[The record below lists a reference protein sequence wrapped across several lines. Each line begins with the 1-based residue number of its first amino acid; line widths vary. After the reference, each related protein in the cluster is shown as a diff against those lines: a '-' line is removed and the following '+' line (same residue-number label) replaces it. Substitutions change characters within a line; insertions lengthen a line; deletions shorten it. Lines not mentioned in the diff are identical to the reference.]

1 MRGIRGFLVIA
12 MAALLAL
19 PVAAQELRG
28 VALVIGESDYAGLPK
43 LINPENDARAM
54 DDLLDDLGFDVER
67 VLDADS
73 EELQEQIERFVEDA
87 ADADVALVYY
97 SGHGFEAG
105 GGNYLVPI
113 DADLSSP
120 EAAGRSVV
128 ALDALLDELA
138 KSVPVTIVLLDACR
152 SDIFPD
158 GLTVQPPGATEP
170 LPISDAGLGETRGP
184 APVARPGVPTESL
197 GMVIGFAASPGQ
209 PALDGEAGG
218 NSPYAAALLKHLSA
232 GGYSF
237 GDLMTLVTEEVYLET
252 RARQLPWVNSSLR
265 RVLTFGEPVESDDA
279 DEGAIRTG
287 RRSLL
292 LSVASAP
299 VNTRKYV
306 ETVAGQENVPLD
318 SLFGMLRVLGIET
331 TDPGEIEK
339 KIGEGIAKLKSMLA
353 AAVPPASTDPEIVR
367 LSGLAARAETEGAI
381 AEALDFRNRASARAV
396 ELSALLDNSQ
406 AAIDTERLSL
416 AATFASNGDTALL
429 AFDYAIAAERYGS
442 AFDQAKEADLPVA
455 LGYIRAKGDAL
466 QSLGEYGGSNE
477 VMQRAIDT
485 YQAGL
490 NLADRTSL
498 PDLYGDLQ
506 NGMGRSLRV
515 LGARESNPANLLRA
529 IEVLTAT
536 LEVRTRAA
544 APFKW
549 AETQTNLG
557 GAQIQLGAR
566 EAGTVRLEQA
576 VQALKAALEVR
587 SRESTPQEWALTM
600 NNLGVALQRLG
611 EAGDVPRLQESADT
625 YRAALQVRTREASPY
640 YWASTQQNLGS
651 VLSYLGRTTGDAA
664 SVASAID
671 AFSAALLEWTRERV
685 PLDWAQAQTSLG
697 TALQW
702 TGIRDRG
709 TERLREAEAAERA
722 ALEVYT
728 EAETPLDWAYVSDDL
743 GWTLRHL
750 GERTGSRAMLEE
762 ARSLLQRAW
771 DTYRASGQNYDDYF
785 GHRVAEVDRLLA

>member
-1 MRGIRGFLVIA
+1 MRGTRGFIVAI
-12 MAALLAL
+12 ALLAL
-19 PVAAQELRG
+19 PAHAQELRG
-28 VALVIGESDYAGLPK
+28 VALVVGESDYAALPK

-73 EELQEQIERFVEDA
+73 EELSEQIKRFVEDA

-105 GGNYLVPI
+105 GSNYLVPI

-120 EAAGRSVV
+120 EIAGQSVV

-158 GLTVQPPGATEP
+158 GFSIQPPGVTAP
-170 LPISDAGLGETRGP
+170 LPVTDAGLGETRGP
-184 APVARPGVPTESL
+184 TPLSRPDVPPDNL
-197 GMVIGFAASPGQ
+197 GMVIGFAASPGR

-252 RARQLPWVNSSLR
+252 RAQQLPWVNSSLR

-292 LSVASAP
+292 LSIASAP
-299 VNTRKYV
+299 APTRKYV
-306 ETVAGQENVPLD
+306 ETVAGNENVPLD
-318 SLFGMLRVLGIET
+318 SLFGMLKVLGIET
-331 TDPGEIEK
+331 TDPGELEK
-339 KIGEGIAKLKSMLA
+339 KIGEGTAKLKSMLE
-353 AAVPPASTDPEIVR
+353 AAVPPASADAEIIR
-367 LSGLAARAETEGAI
+367 LSDLASRAESEGAI
-381 AEALDFRNRASARAV
+381 AEALDFRNRASTRAA
-396 ELSALLDNSQ
+396 ELSAVLDTSQ
-406 AAIDTERLSL
+406 TAIDSERLSL
-416 AATFASNGDTALL
+416 AATFARNGDTALL
-429 AFDYAIAAERYGS
+429 AFDYATAADRYGS
-442 AFDQAKEADLPVA
+442 AFDEAREADLPLA
-455 LGYIRAKGDAL
+455 LAYIRAKGDAL
-466 QSLGEYGGSNE
+466 QSLGEYGGENE

-490 NLADRTSL
+490 NLADKATQ
-498 PDLYGDLQ
+498 PELYGDLQ

-515 LGARESNPANLLRA
+515 LGAREADPANLLRA
-529 IEVLTAT
+529 IDVLTAA
-536 LEVRTRAA
+536 LDVRTRAT

-557 GAQIQLGAR
+557 GTLIQLGAR
-566 EAGTVRLEQA
+566 EAGTERLEQA
-576 VQALKAALEVR
+576 VTALKAALEVR
-587 SRESTPQEWALTM
+587 SREGTPQDWALTM

-611 EAGDVPRLQESADT
+611 EAGDLPRLQESADT
-625 YRAALQVRTREASPY
+625 YRAALEVRTRDASPY
-640 YWASTQQNLGS
+640 YWASTQHNLGS
-651 VLSYLGRTTGDAA
+651 VLSYFGRSTGDAP
-664 SVASAID
+664 SVALAID
-671 AFSAALLEWTRERV
+671 AFTAALLEWTRDRV
-685 PLDWAQAQTSLG
+685 PLDWAQSQTSLG

-702 TGIRDRG
+702 TGIQEGGLD
-709 TERLREAEAAERA
+709 RLREAEAAERA
-722 ALEVYT
+722 ALEVYRKD
-728 EAETPLDWAYVSDDL
+728 ETPLDWAYVSDDL
-743 GWTLRHL
+743 GWTLRFI
-750 GERTGSRAMLEE
+750 GERTGSRDTLEE
-762 ARSLLQRAW
+762 ARTMLQRAW
-771 DTYRASGQNYDDYF
+771 DTYRAAGQSLDGYF
-785 GHRVAEVDRLLA
+785 SRRVGEVDALLG